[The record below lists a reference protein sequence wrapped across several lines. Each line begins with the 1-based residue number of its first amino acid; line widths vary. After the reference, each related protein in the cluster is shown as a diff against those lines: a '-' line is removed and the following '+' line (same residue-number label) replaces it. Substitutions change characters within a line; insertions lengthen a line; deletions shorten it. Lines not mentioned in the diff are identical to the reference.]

1 MWKLNWV
8 LVYAKLM
15 SFFSELLIVHLF
27 AFSIK
32 VIQVKLSKPLEKE
45 KVITF
50 TKDHII
56 YLISREI
63 VPY

>member
-1 MWKLNWV
+1 ME
-8 LVYAKLM
+8 AKLG
-15 SFFSELLIVHLF
+15 SCICKTDEFFSELLIVHLF